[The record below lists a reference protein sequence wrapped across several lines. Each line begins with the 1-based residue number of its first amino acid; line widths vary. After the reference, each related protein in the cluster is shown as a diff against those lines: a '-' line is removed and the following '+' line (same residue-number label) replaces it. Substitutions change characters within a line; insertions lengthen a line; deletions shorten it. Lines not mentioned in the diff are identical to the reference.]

1 MKING
6 PDRAGQT
13 STPAKGARTA
23 APGFSLGSTEESSDA
38 APTGQSLG
46 VSGVNSVDAL
56 IALQEVEGPLER
68 RRKAVRRAGRILDV
82 LDEMRLALLDGRADP
97 AAAQRLA
104 SAVREERLGVEDPGL
119 EGLLDQIETR
129 ARVELAKLEMAR
141 RAA

>member
-6 PDRAGQT
+6 PDRTSQT
-13 STPAKGARTA
+13 PGPAKGARSA
-23 APGFSLGSTEESSDA
+23 APGFSLGASAESADA
-38 APTGQSLG
+38 APTGQSGG
-46 VSGVNSVDAL
+46 VSGVGSVDAL

-104 SAVREERLGVEDPGL
+104 TAVREERLGVEDPRL

-129 ARVELAKLEMAR
+129 ARVELAKLEVAR